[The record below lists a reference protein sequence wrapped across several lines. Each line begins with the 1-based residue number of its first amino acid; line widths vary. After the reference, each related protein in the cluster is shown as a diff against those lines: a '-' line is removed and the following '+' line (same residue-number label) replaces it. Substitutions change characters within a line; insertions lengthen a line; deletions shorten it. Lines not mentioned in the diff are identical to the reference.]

1 MVALATHH
9 ADIDND
15 DMNALDVLEHPIPGR
30 KGVSTLGAGVDVEHS
45 LAVVMTVMTG
55 SSAIYLGLLL
65 ILFLVPIIVFT
76 TIVLLLTPNLPLLLR
91 SDYSMG
97 ARRSSSEMYLY

>member
-30 KGVSTLGAGVDVEHS
+30 KGVSTLGAGVNVEQS
-45 LAVVMTVMTG
+45 LAVFKTVMMG
-55 SSAIYLGLLL
+55 SAVATNP
-65 ILFLVPIIVFT
+65 FPA
-76 TIVLLLTPNLPLLLR
+76 PDNLPCHLSL
-91 SDYSMG
+91 SPSHFISYSYYNRLTSHTKLTTP
-97 ARRSSSEMYLY
+97 AQV